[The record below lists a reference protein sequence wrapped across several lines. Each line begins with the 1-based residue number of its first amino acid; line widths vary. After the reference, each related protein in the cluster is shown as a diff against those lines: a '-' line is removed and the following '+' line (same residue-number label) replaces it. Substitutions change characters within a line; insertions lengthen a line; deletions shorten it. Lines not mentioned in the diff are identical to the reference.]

1 MKGHI
6 RKRGSNWSIV
16 IELPRDFVSGKRKQK
31 WIPVKGTKRDAERK
45 LRDVLHS
52 MDKGAYIEPKK
63 VSLGEWLRQ
72 WLNDYVSIH
81 TTPRTQ
87 ESYRSIIECHLTPGL
102 GAIRLVELLPKHIQS
117 YYAKALSQG
126 RVDGNGGLSARS
138 VVYHHRIL
146 SKALDYAVRMGM
158 VARNVA
164 TVIDPP
170 RVARVKMATLNT
182 DEVVRFLDA
191 AKETLFYVFFATLLY
206 TGLRRGELLALRWR
220 NLELDKASLIV
231 VETAYKLGSGEY
243 VIKEPKTA
251 HSRRT
256 VSLSPALVALLREY
270 RADHELLRIQL
281 GIGLADNDFVF
292 IRHDGSPI
300 NPNAVTHAFQRVIK
314 KAGLKHVRLHDLRHT
329 HATLMLKA
337 GEHPKIVSERLGHA
351 SIGITMDTYSHVL
364 PGMQEAAAERFDK
377 VMDEGL
383 LMENSGSDVCK
394 MFAKDGESEC
404 RPYRSRTCD
413 TLTRFNTLIIQALGP
428 NRQNTIMEVKIQ
440 HDNSCKYPRK
450 GT

>member
-1 MKGHI
+1 MGMKGHI
-6 RKRGSNWSIV
+6 RKRGNNWAVV
-16 IELPRDFVSGKRKQK
+16 IELTRDSVSGKRKQK

-52 MDKGAYIEPKK
+52 MDKGAYVEPKK

-72 WLNDYVSIH
+72 WLKDYVSIH
-81 TTPRTQ
+81 TTSRTQ
-87 ESYRSIIECHLTPGL
+87 ESYHSIIERHLIPGL
-102 GAIRLVELLPKHIQS
+102 GEIRLVEMLPQHIQS
-117 YYAKALSQG
+117 YYGKALSQG
-126 RVDGNGGLSARS
+126 RVDGAGGLSARS

-164 TVIDPP
+164 NVIDPP
-170 RVARVKMATLNT
+170 RVARIKMENLNT
-182 DEVVRFLDA
+182 DEVARFLDA
-191 AKETLFYVFFATLLY
+191 AKETSFYVFFATLLY

-220 NLELDKASLIV
+220 NLDLDQASLIV
-231 VETAYKLGSGEY
+231 VETAYKLGNGKY

-256 VSLSPALVALLREY
+256 VCLSPALVALLREY

-281 GIGLADNDFVF
+281 GIGLTDNDFVF

-300 NPNAVTHAFQRVIK
+300 NPNAVTHAFQRVIR

-337 GEHPKIVSERLGHA
+337 GEHPKVVSERLGHA
-351 SIGITMDTYSHVL
+351 NIGITLDTYSHVL
-364 PGMQEAAAERFDK
+364 PGLQEAAAERFDK
-377 VMDEGL
+377 VLDEGL
-383 LMENSGSDVCK
+383 LAENSGSDVCK
-394 MFAKDGESEC
+394 MFAEDGEGEC
-404 RPYRSRTCD
+404 RPCRSRTCD
-413 TLTRFNTLIIQALGP
+413 TLIKSQVLLEP
-428 NRQNTIMEVKIQ
+428 KLE
-440 HDNSCKYPRK
+440 NS
-450 GT
+450 